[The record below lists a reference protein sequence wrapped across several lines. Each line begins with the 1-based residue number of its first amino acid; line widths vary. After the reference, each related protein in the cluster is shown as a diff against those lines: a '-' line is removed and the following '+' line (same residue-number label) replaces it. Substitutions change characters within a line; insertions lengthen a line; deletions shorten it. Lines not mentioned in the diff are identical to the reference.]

1 MQCLL
6 FSNNKYNE
14 RMIVLED
21 DKIENLLIRLL
32 EEMAIV
38 KSKLEALD
46 DLKTD
51 SKTINI
57 RVDKIEAM
65 NERHD
70 HTIKSLENR
79 ANKMEEFTRNQMTDA
94 KKTQTSAFI
103 SIGIAVF
110 SAVLSVISGL
120 LF

>member
-1 MQCLL
+1 
-6 FSNNKYNE
+6 
-14 RMIVLED
+14 MIILED
-21 DKIENLLIRLL
+21 DKIESLLIRLL

-38 KSKLEALD
+38 KSKLETLD

-79 ANKMEEFTRNQMTDA
+79 ANKMEEFTRNNMADA
-94 KKTQTSAFI
+94 KKQQTSVFI
-103 SIGIAVF
+103 SIGMALL
-110 SAVLSVISGL
+110 SAVLSIVIGL
-120 LF
+120 L